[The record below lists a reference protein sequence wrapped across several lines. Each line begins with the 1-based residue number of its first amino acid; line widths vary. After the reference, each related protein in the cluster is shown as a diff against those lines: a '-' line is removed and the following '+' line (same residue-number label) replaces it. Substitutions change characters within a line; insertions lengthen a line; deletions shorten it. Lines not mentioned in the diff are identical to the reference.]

1 MKIKPSISEIKEKS
15 LDMLRGR
22 WKTAVILTVF
32 YTLFNGVVMG
42 LETQFAEA
50 GVLLVI
56 LTALLTFVE
65 VFLDL
70 GLRIGMLQYSR
81 GEMPSVGCIFDA
93 SRYYLKAL
101 CYYVPVNVAALL
113 LSNGSL
119 FLSGY
124 LFKQASAAMSFGL
137 FFLLV
142 LLMLGFSVLSAGLMP
157 VLFLILDRPELSVG
171 QLWKTA
177 WRLMRGNKIKLLLMQ
192 FSFFGWLV
200 LCMFT
205 FGIGMLFLT
214 PYMYVAECTFY
225 NQLLLEDGQQ
235 QNSSEPEEEQPA
247 E

>member
-1 MKIKPSISEIKEKS
+1 M
-15 LDMLRGR
+15 
-22 WKTAVILTVF
+22 ILTVF
-32 YTLFNGVVMG
+32 YTLFNSVVMG
-42 LETQFAEA
+42 LETYFAEA
-50 GVLLVI
+50 GVLLLVI
-56 LTALLTFVE
+56 TGLLTFLE
-65 VFLDL
+65 AFLDL

-101 CYYVPVNVAALL
+101 CYYVPVNVVALL
-113 LSNGSL
+113 LSNGAL
-119 FLSGY
+119 FLSEY
-124 LFKQASAAMSFGL
+124 LLQQANVGLSFGL

-142 LLMLGFSVLSAGLMP
+142 FVLLGFSVLSAGLMP

-171 QLWKTA
+171 KLWKTA

-192 FSFFGWLV
+192 FSFFGWLL

-225 NQLLLEDGQQ
+225 NQLLW
-235 QNSSEPEEEQPA
+235 EEQQRQLLPQTEA
-247 E
+247 EQSAE